1 TLSVVRR
8 HDSKEDGR
16 AYQPL
21 VKTGERVIPLS
32 DELASEIFDYISNS
46 REKMTKRKMHN
57 FLFVAHCTG
66 KNAGA

>member
-1 TLSVVRR
+1 MLNLKIDDFDLRDNTLSIVRR

-16 AYQPL
+16 SYQPL

-46 REKMTKRKMHN
+46 REKNDKKEK
-57 FLFVAHCTG
+57 A
-66 KNAGA
+66 

>member
-1 TLSVVRR
+1 MIFDLRDNTLSVVRR

-32 DELASEIFDYISNS
+32 DELASEIFDYI
-46 REKMTKRKMHN
+46 
-57 FLFVAHCTG
+57 AIAG
-66 KNAGA
+66 KK